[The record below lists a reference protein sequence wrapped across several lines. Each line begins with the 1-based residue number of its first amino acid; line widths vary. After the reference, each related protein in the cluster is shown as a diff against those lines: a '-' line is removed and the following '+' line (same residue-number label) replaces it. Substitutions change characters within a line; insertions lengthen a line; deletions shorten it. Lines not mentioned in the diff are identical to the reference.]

1 MSDKDDRRGD
11 DRARPLLAV
20 RGLNVSFRGAR
31 GPLPVVRDLTFAI
44 EAGERAALVG
54 ESGCGKSMTCLA
66 LTRLPPTDEATLSGE
81 IFFQGAAVAGDTAA
95 MARLRGRHI
104 AYVFQ
109 DPAGSLNPVMRIGA
123 QIVEVLRM
131 THGRPAPR
139 AGWRAIAARGGA
151 AAARTRALDLLAR
164 VRLPDPAA
172 ILRAYPCELS
182 GGMQQRAMLAMALA
196 CEPQLLVADEPTT
209 ALDVTTQA
217 EVLDL
222 VDSLVRETGLALLL
236 VTHNLGLV
244 AGRCRTIHVMYAGQI
259 VEAGPVAEVLE
270 KPAHPYTHGLLLA
283 VPSLDSGAELRDIP
297 GTVPAPD
304 NLPAGCAF
312 APRCSRRDERCATM
326 PPFASLTAD
335 RGCRCWHPLLE
346 RSR

>member
-209 ALDVTTQA
+209 ALDVTVQAQVLAVLAKRQA
-217 EVLDL
+217 ETGAAVILITHDL
-222 VDSLVRETGLALLL
+222 GVVAETADRVAVMYGGRIVETGD
-236 VTHNLGLV
+236 V
-244 AGRCRTIHVMYAGQI
+244 ADIFRAPR
-259 VEAGPVAEVLE
+259 
-270 KPAHPYTHGLLLA
+270 HPYTAALITSTPEGEVERLSAIPGA
-283 VPSLDSGAELRDIP
+283 VPQPWAMPP
-297 GTVPAPD
+297 G
-304 NLPAGCAF
+304 CRF
-312 APRCSRRDERCATM
+312 APRCAMAQPACATTA
-326 PPFASLTAD
+326 PALEDVAPGRAARCLRWREFA
-335 RGCRCWHPLLE
+335 
-346 RSR
+346 